1 MSDYYYTCEFLTA
14 LLLTIA
20 SELPV
25 AYFILYR
32 HLKIK
37 GMTVRPG
44 RIVAAVVIC
53 NLTTLPYLWFVYP
66 AIMDY
71 TIAVLCGELTAFL
84 VEAFIYW
91 ITTGAGIFASLLASL
106 AANATSVLVGLI
118 VMPPFE

>member
-1 MSDYYYTCEFLTA
+1 MSDYYYTCEFLKA

-32 HLKIK
+32 HFKIK

-44 RIVAAVVIC
+44 RIVAAVFIC

-66 AIMDY
+66 GIIDY
-71 TIAVLCGELTAFL
+71 TSSVLCGELTAFL

-91 ITTGAGIFASLLASL
+91 ITTGASIYASLLASL
-106 AANATSVLVGLI
+106 AANATSMLIGLI
-118 VMPPFE
+118 LMPPFE